1 MINLKEHFYHWRFL
15 RSWRPYLV
23 IIVLGFLLYSQIL
36 FFDLTYLDDNT
47 LIIDNQDIIS
57 DIKNLPLIFSSDAFF
72 SGTNFYYRPILN
84 LSFMLD
90 TVLAGDIYFVY
101 FLVNIL
107 LHLATAIMVFLIL
120 QKINIRKS
128 ASFLLSLVFLMH
140 PAISQAVAWLPGR
153 NDSLLAIFAIPA
165 IWFLILFN
173 EKPKLR
179 FLLLYTLFFFLA
191 LLTKETS
198 VFLPVLAVA
207 YFLTIGRRQ
216 AAGKSEKFLVLLM
229 SFFAGVIWYLMRNL
243 AFGSEN
249 ISMVDALQ
257 SIGSNLLN
265 AIVLMGKIMLPINLS
280 VLPVPADSSLWWAAA
295 AFSLTIIAFFKSREI
310 NWLRWFF
317 GLSWLLIFLL
327 PPFVISAS
335 APYILEHR
343 LYLPIVGFLIMA
355 SELSFIKKL
364 DFTRKKVKIIVFG
377 VLIVL
382 ALITFFHSHQF
393 KNRLVFWESAV
404 KDSPHSVLAQKN
416 MGAMYYL
423 DGRLK
428 EAEKHYLEALRL
440 EPSEPMV
447 NNNLGLIYVGQGDE
461 EMAEK
466 FFLKELSLY
475 PDYDKALFN
484 LGFLYYKQGKISEAK
499 YLLEACLRSNPR
511 HSDAYRYL
519 DLIYNQI
526 K

>member
-1 MINLKEHFYHWRFL
+1 MINLKEKFNQWRFL
-15 RSWRPYLV
+15 HSWRPYFL

-47 LIIDNQDIIS
+47 LLIDNHSIIS
-57 DIKNLPLIFSSDAFF
+57 NIKNLLLIFSSDAFF

-90 TVLAGDIYFVY
+90 TLLASGTYFIY

-107 LHLATAIMVFLIL
+107 LHLAVTIMVFLIL
-120 QKINIRKS
+120 QKINIKKS
-128 ASFLLSLVFLMH
+128 LSFLLSLVFLVH

-153 NDSLLAIFAIPA
+153 NDSLLAILTIPA

-173 EKPKLR
+173 ERPKLK

-191 LLTKETS
+191 LLTKETA
-198 VFLPVLAVA
+198 VFLPFLVAV
-207 YFLTIGRRQ
+207 YFITIGRNQ
-216 AAGKSEKFLVLLM
+216 AAKKSEKFLVLLM

-249 ISMVDALQ
+249 ISMSDALQ
-257 SIGSNLLN
+257 SLGSNLLN
-265 AIVLMGKIMLPINLS
+265 AFILIGKMILPVNLS
-280 VLPVPADSSLWWAAA
+280 VLPVPADSSFWWAAVVIP
-295 AFSLTIIAFFKSREI
+295 LTITAFFFSRKI
-310 NWLRWFF
+310 NWPRWFF

-327 PPFVISAS
+327 PPFIISAS

-343 LYLPIVGFLIMA
+343 LYLPMVGFLIMA
-355 SELSFIKKL
+355 SELSFVKNL
-364 DFTRKKVKIIVFG
+364 DFSRKNVKIISLSILV
-377 VLIVL
+377 VL
-382 ALITFFHSHQF
+382 ALITFFHSYQF
-393 KNRLVFWESAV
+393 KNKLVFWESAV

-423 DGRLK
+423 EERFE

-447 NNNLGLIYVGQGDE
+447 NNNIGLIYVERGDE
-461 EMAEK
+461 SAAEK
-466 FFLKELSLY
+466 FFLKELALY
-475 PDYDKALFN
+475 PNYDKALFN
-484 LGFLYYKQGKISEAK
+484 LGFLYYKQGKMPEAR
-499 YLLEACLRSNPR
+499 YLLESCLRSNPR
-511 HSDAYRYL
+511 HADAYRYL
-519 DLIYNQI
+519 ELIYNQ
-526 K
+526 KK